1 MELAESRSR
10 IHQLEESL
18 LGKQTALDLLQNELT
33 QMRAT
38 VNNNTD
44 NEGTTT
50 SENINKNQE
59 PSVRDNLIYKFSL
72 KKAKKYL
79 ARMGL
84 EPETSVIPNP
94 VHTVPTELSRP

>member
-72 KKAKKYL
+72 IKSKEIF
-79 ARMGL
+79 G
-84 EPETSVIPNP
+84 
-94 VHTVPTELSRP
+94 